1 MHHQVVL
8 NLMGCS
14 LNPICLVGETYN
26 LENRLRQ
33 HKTENNGTSIFFVH
47 FYQLFLC
54 YLFYEYPQAVEKSI
68 LAAGHVN
75 HLASTPSVPHLLT
88 CAGISGGMAPIVRP
102 GSIQELGL
110 LADRILFPLTQ
121 QQPLLAQLILQLVS
135 QLPPILLKYILLLQ
149 VSSVSDR
156 TILSS
161 LNLQQA
167 TDFFFEAF
175 RSGSRGTVKDYQIM
189 GGEWGFRLE
198 DISMPILLWQ
208 GEQDNLLPMAHAQ
221 YLAKQLPLGQLIV
234 VPDCGHFLPRSKMS
248 EILTAL
254 VG

>member
-1 MHHQVVL
+1 MSAPPL
-8 NLMGCS
+8 WAAA
-14 LNPICLVGETYN
+14 
-26 LENRLRQ
+26 LRY
-33 HKTENNGTSIFFVH
+33 H
-47 FYQLFLC
+47 
-54 YLFYEYPQAVEKSI
+54 
-68 LAAGHVN
+68 
-75 HLASTPSVPHLLT
+75 
-88 CAGISGGMAPIVRP
+88 
-102 GSIQELGL
+102 
-110 LADRILFPLTQ
+110 
-121 QQPLLAQLILQLVS
+121 
-135 QLPPILLKYILLLQ
+135 
-149 VSSVSDR
+149 

-161 LNLQQA
+161 LSPQQA

-175 RSGSRGTVKDYQIM
+175 RFGSRGTVKDYQIM

-208 GEQDNLLPMAHAQ
+208 GKQDHLLPMVYVQ